1 MGIKKIKITIYT
13 NFDAN
18 ILTLTG
24 FTNFENLILFLI
36 SLLLNLGQKS
46 PKGTKGDLLK
56 FCEIITKGNQNV
68 YQVQFV
74 VERLKPDLYELGK
87 K

>member
-24 FTNFENLILFLI
+24 FTNFEILILFLI
-36 SLLLNLGQKS
+36 SFLLNLGQ
-46 PKGTKGDLLK
+46 GDLLK